1 MIMNKEK
8 ISALKNEAHQHLTQE
23 LLPFWLKCCKDTV
36 NGGFITHF
44 DKDGKDTG
52 EDQKSLI
59 AQTRSVFTMS
69 SAHRAG
75 YGGGKCAEFA
85 KHGVD
90 FLLNKMWDKKHG
102 GFYWTVDRKGNIQI
116 DKKILYGLSFVIYA
130 LSEYTLATG
139 DKRGIEYA
147 EATFDLVQKHC
158 ADTMYGGYFE
168 MFDRSWELCG
178 PGSGGGD
185 RKTLDVHMHLME
197 AFTTLYECS
206 KSSLHNRKLK
216 EDIDIL
222 TKRILHPQFATGIPQ
237 FWADWR
243 VAPQIKFDIVWGWD
257 RFAEGGQKANAED
270 NTSYGHNVEFA
281 WLLWHALDILG
292 ESWKPYES
300 IMRKQLDHAV
310 KAGIDYGYGG
320 VYVEGPHNG
329 GEAHDKE
336 KEFWQQAETL
346 IGMLEGCIRFGM
358 DPYWQAY
365 EKVHRFVF
373 DKMVNHKVGEW
384 WPLLSRDGNKQI
396 WTHMSHSW
404 KINYHSVRSMIQSIR
419 RLEKLLEVLPQPF

>member
-1 MIMNKEK
+1 MNRDA
-8 ISALKNEAHQHLTQE
+8 ILKLRQEVYSHLTKE
-23 LLPFWLKCCKDTV
+23 LLPFWLKRCKDDS

-44 DKDGKDTG
+44 DQYGNDTG
-52 EDQKSLI
+52 ENQKSLI
-59 AQTRSVFTMS
+59 AQTRCIYAMS
-69 SAHRAG
+69 SAHRSG
-75 YGGGKCAEFA
+75 YGNGVCAEFA

-90 FLLNKMWDKKHG
+90 FLLNKMWDKEHN
-102 GFYWTVDRKGNIQI
+102 GFYWTVDREGNIQI
-116 DKKILYGLSFVIYA
+116 DKKILYGLSFAMYS

-147 EATFDLVQKHC
+147 EATFNLIQKYC
-158 ADTMYGGYFE
+158 TDTMYGGYFE
-168 MFDRSWELCG
+168 MFERNWDMCDG
-178 PGSGGGD
+178 GSGGGD

-206 KSSLHNRKLK
+206 QKSFHKRRLK

-257 RFAEGGQKANAED
+257 RFAEGGKKIHAED

-281 WLLWHALDILG
+281 WLLLNAISVFGEDI
-292 ESWKPYES
+292 EPYKK
-300 IMRKQLDHAV
+300 IIIHRQLDHAV
-310 KAGIDYGYGG
+310 KAGIDYEYGG

-329 GEAHDKE
+329 GEAYDKE
-336 KEFWQQAETL
+336 KEFWQQAEVL
-346 IGMLEGCIRFGM
+346 IGLLDGCMLFGM
-358 DPYWQAY
+358 EPYWQAY
-365 EKVHRFVF
+365 EKVYGFVF
-373 DKMVNHKVGEW
+373 GKMINHKVGEW
-384 WPLLSRDGNKQI
+384 WPLMTRDGTKTI

-404 KINYHSVRSMIQSIR
+404 KINYHTVRSMVQCIKRMDSL
-419 RLEKLLEVLPQPF
+419 LEKMK